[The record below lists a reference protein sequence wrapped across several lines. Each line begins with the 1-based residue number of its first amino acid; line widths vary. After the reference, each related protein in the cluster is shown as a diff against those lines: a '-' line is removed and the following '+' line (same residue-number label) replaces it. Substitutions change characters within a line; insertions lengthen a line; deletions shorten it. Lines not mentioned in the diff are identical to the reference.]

1 MQDGKEKGFVIFKI
15 YNKMINI
22 LRKNV
27 SFFLSRLQKIIEN
40 RRFLLKRANYSSF
53 IFRLVFVAIVYSTSI
68 ILPILNITNPFNLS
82 FCIW

>member
-1 MQDGKEKGFVIFKI
+1 MQDDKEKGFVIFKI

>member
-68 ILPILNITNPFNLS
+68 ILPILNITNPFSLS
-82 FCIW
+82 FCI

>member
-53 IFRLVFVAIVYSTSI
+53 IFRFVFVAIVYSTSI